1 MNRIEVTGLL
11 AYLDRLGLLAFK
23 PGMEDAWFD
32 VVSHLSADDAT
43 TAARRLAAQDLP
55 DGRFVARPGDVIDA
69 VGQIRRERIRAGDC
83 DARQGDDRI
92 GICWKCCTERA
103 NGDSFCGE
111 YGGRS
116 RRYRCD

>member
-43 TAARRLAAQDLP
+43 TAARRLAASC
-55 DGRFVARPGDVIDA
+55 GVPG
-69 VGQIRRERIRAGDC
+69 
-83 DARQGDDRI
+83 
-92 GICWKCCTERA
+92 
-103 NGDSFCGE
+103 
-111 YGGRS
+111 
-116 RRYRCD
+116 